1 MKSYDRHMPG
11 MLRKCKETGVAE
23 KKTGRRGSQRSIM
36 RQERLRGS
44 GLQAFAGTLAST
56 LSKTGS
62 HWKVSSRE
70 VARFDLYLKSSRCLL
85 CWE

>member
-44 GLQAFAGTLAST
+44 AG
-56 LSKTGS
+56 
-62 HWKVSSRE
+62 
-70 VARFDLYLKSSRCLL
+70 L
-85 CWE
+85 CWDPGFDSK